1 MSEGKVRCI
10 IKRPDEEY
18 GHVTNISTSL
28 KNLQNIVGGYI
39 ETLTLFDGIYG
50 KRLIL
55 ICNEEGKLR
64 GLEPNFVCIPGG
76 GVPDCIVG
84 DAIIIGAEGEEFCDV
99 PISFGDWKELLDAWG
114 N

>member
-1 MSEGKVRCI
+1 MSDAKVRCI

-28 KNLQNIVGGYI
+28 KNLQNIVEGYI
-39 ETLTLFDGIYG
+39 EMVTLFDGLGG
-50 KRLIL
+50 KKLVL

-64 GLEPNFVCIPGG
+64 DMPFNFIFRGATG
-76 GVPDCIVG
+76 GVDAIVG
-84 DAIIIGAEGEEFCDV
+84 DAIIIGAEGEELCDV
-99 PISFGDWKELLDAWG
+99 PISFSDWKEMLEAWG